1 MKLREIQLADLSR
14 YRGELMGAAIVFI
27 ILFHVPLARTD
38 AFFGLRRCGNIGV
51 DMFLFLSGIGLWY
64 AWTKQP
70 SVTHFYRR
78 RLLRL
83 FPAWLVVSSA
93 YYLQRFDF
101 EAGDYL
107 DLFLDITV
115 NWGFWLH
122 DELTFWYVPAIM
134 MLYLWAPLYMKL
146 IARHP
151 VYRWLPVLMVCWCV
165 IVQWVVPV
173 HQAVGHIEIFWSR
186 VPIFFLGI
194 NCGELVRQ
202 DRRIEPAGR
211 WLVWITLL
219 MTAAAC
225 IWLEQMR
232 HGRFPLFAERMVYIP
247 LTVSLLLL
255 LCDFFRIVP
264 AWCSRTCVFLGGLS
278 LEIYLIH
285 NHFVMCYL
293 TPYHLGYWPTALL
306 TTLLT
311 LPLAWLLQRIIRR
324 LLPA

>member
-151 VYRWLPVLMVCWCV
+151 VFRWVPVLMVCWCV

-311 LPLAWLLQRIIRR
+311 LPPAWLLQRIIRR